1 MTRLP
6 GLHFV
11 GKLGGRVYYYKA
23 DLLVSR
29 PYYKPFQ
36 PSTPARE
43 ARWAKFRA
51 GVSAWQALTP
61 AEHRTWDRKGDQFN
75 YEGFNRWMSRWLLT

>member
-1 MTRLP
+1 MTRWP

-11 GKLGGRVYYYKA
+11 GKLGGRVYYYKRG
-23 DLLVSR
+23 LLVSR
-29 PYYKPFQ
+29 PYYKPIQ

-51 GVSAWQALTP
+51 GVRAWQALTP
-61 AEHRTWDRKGDQFN
+61 AEKKAWQKIGDQFC
-75 YEGFNRWMSRWLLT
+75 YEGFNHFMSKFLKS